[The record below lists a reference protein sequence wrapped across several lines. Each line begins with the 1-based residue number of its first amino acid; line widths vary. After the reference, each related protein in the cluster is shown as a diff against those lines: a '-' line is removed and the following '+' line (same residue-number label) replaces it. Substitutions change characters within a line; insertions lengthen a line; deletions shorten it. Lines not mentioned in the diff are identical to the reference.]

1 MIQSADIFQKIVEL
15 IEATLQRPVDV
26 NGDTRIAADL
36 GLDSVAVMD
45 FVMELEDTFDIS
57 ISLDRIAE
65 IETIDGLV
73 RVIVELKGLTDA

>member
-15 IEATLQRPVDV
+15 IEATLQRPVKV
-26 NGDTRIAADL
+26 TGDTKIAVDL

-73 RVIVELKGLTDA
+73 RVVVELKGLTDA